1 MDASLSRGFHG
12 GVQGG
17 HRRPEDREGVQ
28 ERHHG
33 SLRERAH
40 RQEDRG
46 GPRRPVRRPA
56 WLQASDHR
64 RERQR
69 RISDADRPARAA
81 TEAAPPERR
90 RRLPSRPTRDAQEED
105 GPRKHGVARHPSA
118 EPEDR
123 RARTEVD
130 RGRVAGAG
138 AMKVP
143 GQPEVNIGVVGHVDH
158 GKSTLT
164 ERLTGERTDRHSE
177 EIKRG
182 ISIRLG
188 YADMAIYK
196 CPKDDEPAAYQ
207 NTEIC
212 KTHNV
217 KGELQR
223 IVSFVDSPGHETLMA
238 TMLSGAAI
246 MDGALLVI
254 AANEDCPQPQT
265 KEHLMAL
272 GIIGVDKIVIVQN
285 KIDIVDPK
293 QAEENYRQ
301 IQAFVKGTVAEGAPI
316 VPVSAHHEVNL
327 DVLLMMIQKVIPTRP
342 HEEAKPAKMY
352 VARSFDVNQPG
363 IPPEKIVGGVLGGSL
378 MQGHMKVGEAIEIS
392 PGRQVTLGNKTE
404 WKNITTSIRSLHTGG
419 AARKDVRPGGLIAI
433 GTNLDPV
440 LTKADGLVGRVGGP
454 PGSLPEIVMKM
465 SVEVNLLERVVG
477 VPEELKVEGIKTS
490 EPLMVS
496 VGTATTVGV
505 VTSARE
511 NRADMALKI
520 PVVAEPG
527 QRVAV
532 SRRIGGK
539 WRLIGYGVLK

>member
-1 MDASLSRGFHG
+1 
-12 GVQGG
+12 
-17 HRRPEDREGVQ
+17 
-28 ERHHG
+28 
-33 SLRERAH
+33 
-40 RQEDRG
+40 
-46 GPRRPVRRPA
+46 
-56 WLQASDHR
+56 
-64 RERQR
+64 
-69 RISDADRPARAA
+69 
-81 TEAAPPERR
+81 
-90 RRLPSRPTRDAQEED
+90 
-105 GPRKHGVARHPSA
+105 
-118 EPEDR
+118 
-123 RARTEVD
+123 
-130 RGRVAGAG
+130 
-138 AMKVP
+138 MKVP

-196 CPKDDEPAAYQ
+196 CPKDVEPAAYQ

-254 AANEDCPQPQT
+254 AANEECPQPQT

-285 KIDIVDPK
+285 KIDLVDPK

-301 IQAFVKGTVAEGAPI
+301 IQAFVKGTVAESAPI
-316 VPVSAHHEVNL
+316 VPVSAHHDVNL
-327 DVLLMMIQKVIPTRP
+327 DALLMMIQKVIPTPP
-342 HEEAKPAKMY
+342 HDESKPAKMY

-363 IPPEKIVGGVLGGSL
+363 ILPEKIVGGVLGGSL
-378 MQGHMKVGEAIEIS
+378 MQGRMKVGEEIEIS

-404 WKNITTSIRSLHTGG
+404 WKNITTTIRSLHTGG
-419 AARKDVRPGGLIAI
+419 SARKEVRPGGLIAI

-440 LTKADGLVGRVGGP
+440 LTKADGLVGRVVAP
-454 PGSLPEIVMKM
+454 PATLPEILMKM
-465 SVEVNLLERVVG
+465 TVEVNLLERVVG
-477 VPEELKVEGIKTS
+477 VSEELKVEGIKTS